1 MLYIE
6 RYMKSMMDLLEYH
19 AILAELMVLGIYKS
33 TRNTT
38 AELIK
43 KMQDQTSM
51 EYDSIDYLV

>member
-1 MLYIE
+1 
-6 RYMKSMMDLLEYH
+6 MKSMMDLLEYC

-38 AELIK
+38 PELIK